1 MPPVTTPRTR
11 TRAIDMPFTTPHGR
25 ECRTCPVSLLLT
37 ISPILGT
44 VRAGE
49 PTINYEP
56 EDNPLRGF
64 RGVIKTVSDPYLTG
78 DGVAVGDVLLI
89 STRWQ
94 DVAQAELYDGRM
106 VLAIDH
112 DGSHYVARYDRGQL
126 TDDRGVI
133 ASDSVEVVGV
143 VRHVLRGV

>member
-1 MPPVTTPRTR
+1 MPTVTTPLQK
-11 TRAIDMPFTTPHGR
+11 TRATMPQPTPHGR

-49 PTINYEP
+49 PTIQYEP
-56 EDNPLRGF
+56 EENPLRGF
-64 RGVIKTVSDPYLTG
+64 RGIIKTVTVPYLTG
-78 DGVAVGDVLLI
+78 DGVAIGDVLLI

-94 DVAQAELYDGRM
+94 DVAQSDLYDGRV
-106 VLAIDH
+106 VLAIDT
-112 DGSHYVARYDRGQL
+112 DGTHYVARYDRGQL
-126 TDDRGVI
+126 CDDRGVI
-133 ASDSVEVVGV
+133 ASESVEVVGV